1 MTLVFI
7 LHAPLTDKD
16 KRLKEASCWERLT
29 VGKLGLVL
37 MGGDMLS
44 KSSIQFSVD
53 GLGCV
58 PYLKFSLRP
67 TYGRGNGSNG
77 DCLQKDLLQHATASR
92 TVVVSASHPTA
103 GHC

>member
-1 MTLVFI
+1 MQ
-7 LHAPLTDKD
+7 
-16 KRLKEASCWERLT
+16 
-29 VGKLGLVL
+29 
-37 MGGDMLS
+37 S

-77 DCLQKDLLQHATASR
+77 DCLQKDLLQHATSSR